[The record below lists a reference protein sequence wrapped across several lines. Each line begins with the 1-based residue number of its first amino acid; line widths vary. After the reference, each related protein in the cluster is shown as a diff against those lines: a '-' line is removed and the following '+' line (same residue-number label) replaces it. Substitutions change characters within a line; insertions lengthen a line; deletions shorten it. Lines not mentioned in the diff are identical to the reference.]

1 MLLVSCSPSQA
12 PIPSPDA
19 SLSVTPTTTAPSPSP
34 SPTVV
39 YPVPMTP
46 DQKLTRGGAKA
57 VVQRM
62 VEITEGRPA
71 LKLDVTE
78 TNVTLTILTVDNEPM
93 TLRWHDN
100 RIDQVDS
107 DVRYLGQTTFR
118 PTDYPLGN
126 VGELFETAQKLGA
139 EGPEKVLQVVEYRR
153 GEVFMTVSTRPETK
167 TVFFEKDGAA
177 LRNLGFTSVAD
188 LTEGLAAVI
197 GGSRATTQ
205 VGFASEIGYWADLP
219 PSNGVVERRTRSSTL
234 PVYLTRRN
242 ETTDLAPFDP
252 TQVDALVLARMIAK
266 YNTGD
271 NQGCRVEID
280 NRFRQETPIVRYD
293 CAGRIYYTDLAGTEY
308 TEQELRS

>member
-1 MLLVSCSPSQA
+1 MSPG
-12 PIPSPDA
+12 
-19 SLSVTPTTTAPSPSP
+19 
-34 SPTVV
+34 
-39 YPVPMTP
+39 
-46 DQKLTRGGAKA
+46 QKLTRGGAKA

-78 TNVTLTILTVDNEPM
+78 TNVTLTVLTVDDQPM

-100 RIDQVDS
+100 KIDQVDS
-107 DVRYLGQTTFR
+107 DVQYLGQSTFR
-118 PTDYPLGN
+118 PADYPLGN

-139 EGPEKVLQVVEYRR
+139 EGSEKVLQIVEYRR

-205 VGFASEIGYWADLP
+205 VGFAPEIGYWTDLP
-219 PSNGVVERRTRSSTL
+219 PSNGVVERRTRSSAL

-252 TQVDALVLARMIAK
+252 TQVDALVLARVIAK

-280 NRFRQETPIVRYD
+280 NRFKRETPIARYD
-293 CAGRIYYTDLAGTEY
+293 CAGKIYYTDLAGTEY
-308 TEQELRS
+308 TEQELKS